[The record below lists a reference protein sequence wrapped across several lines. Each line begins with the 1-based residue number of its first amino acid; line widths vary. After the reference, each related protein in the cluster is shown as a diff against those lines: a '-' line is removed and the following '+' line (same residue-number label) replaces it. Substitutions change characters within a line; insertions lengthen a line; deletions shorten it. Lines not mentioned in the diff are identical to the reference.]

1 MKRKSYLSIL
11 LILAMLL
18 SLALCTGA
26 AAFAD
31 GAAATPKDQLKLIA
45 SQIDSLKQNDSA
57 NTWYYT
63 VADLDH
69 DGCLEF
75 IAASLHPLDR
85 STNLKI
91 WTVSKDASSLSESRL
106 NKDPEES
113 FPDIMTDTVDTYHV
127 KDTDT
132 WYYMVYDNVVLSNSE
147 VYTVKTAVNLR
158 QPERRS
164 RLL

>member
-11 LILAMLL
+11 LTLAMLL
-18 SLALCTGA
+18 SMVLCAGT

-31 GAAATPKDQLKLIA
+31 GAAATPKEQLKLIA
-45 SQIDSLKQNDSA
+45 SQIDNLKQNDSA

-85 STNLKI
+85 STNLKV
-91 WTVSKDASSLSESRL
+91 WTVSKDAASLNESRL
-106 NKDPEES
+106 NPS
-113 FPDIMTDTVDTYHV
+113 PT
-127 KDTDT
+127 
-132 WYYMVYDNVVLSNSE
+132 S
-147 VYTVKTAVNLR
+147 
-158 QPERRS
+158 
-164 RLL
+164 